1 MLKTSNVAPIFNR
14 DRRISGDGI
23 TAVQDS
29 EAEVISSHFELAQN
43 YPNPF
48 NPETTIRYMLPEASK
63 VKLAIYNQLG
73 QRIITLV
80 DQEQQPGIYSV
91 QWDGKNEAGRDAAS
105 GLYLYQ
111 LKTKEFTRVQ
121 KLALIR

>member
-1 MLKTSNVAPIFNR
+1 MAPIFNR

-29 EAEVISSHFELAQN
+29 EAEVTSSHFELAQN